1 MPGYTQANRPLSVT
15 TPLGE
20 DILLLVGFSGHEAIS
35 QLFSFQLDLWAEDPT
50 KIKFDKL
57 LGRNITVKLKLPNNK
72 ERYFNGI
79 CKCFSQGGRDETFTF
94 YRMEIVPQLWFLTK
108 TARSRIFQHLT
119 VPDILKQ
126 VLQGLDIAFEIQ
138 GEFHPRDFCVQ
149 YRETDFNFASRL
161 MEEEG
166 IFYFFKHAA
175 DGHKLVLANTPE
187 SHTEYVEEDQKTII
201 YEEIFGGLRDEAR
214 ILSWEKTQELRSGK
228 YTLWD
233 HSFELPYKNLQS
245 QIDILDKVAAGTVE
259 HELKL
264 KVNEKFEIYDYPGAY
279 AQRFDGVEKGG
290 GDQASDLS
298 KIFEDNERTTKIR
311 MEQETLPGLVIRAS
325 SNCRHFVAGYKFTLD
340 RHFDANGDYVLTAV
354 THSARL
360 QGAAYRSGDNAEF
373 AYENHSTCIPFD
385 LPFIPPQITIK
396 PTVQGTQTAVV
407 VGPPGEEIFTDKY
420 GRVKVQF
427 HWDREGNDDADSSCW
442 IRVAQTWAGKKWG
455 VMFIPRI
462 GMEVVVD
469 FLEGD
474 PDQPIIVGCVY
485 NADMMP
491 PYPLPDEKTKSTT
504 KTMSS
509 KGGEGFNEIRFE
521 DKKGSEQV
529 FVHGE
534 KDQDIRIKNDR
545 REWIGNDRHLV
556 VKRDKREHIERDEEN
571 VVKRDQI
578 EEIGRDHHLLIKGK
592 EAIEVQGSH
601 SFKVSGDVNEKFSM
615 NHNEEAG
622 MSVHIKAG
630 MTLILEAGMQI
641 SLKVGGNFIDINP
654 AGVFIQ
660 GMMVMINSGGAAGSG
675 PGASPVPPKAVQL
688 AEIADNAKPGSL
700 GNYKSQRAAMSPAAA
715 AAAEAPSH
723 DPNSE
728 ENKQKKAWIE
738 IVLEDEAGKPVPGE
752 AYRITLPDG
761 ATLAEGTLDEKGFAR
776 VDCID
781 PGTCKVTF
789 PNLDKDAWEPK

>member
-15 TPLGE
+15 TPLGK

-57 LGRNITVKLKLPNNK
+57 LGQKITVKLELPNDK

-79 CKCFSQGGRDETFTF
+79 CKSISQGGRDETFTF

-108 TARSRIFQHLT
+108 TAGSRIFQHLT

-201 YEEIFGGLRDEAR
+201 YEGISGGYRDETR
-214 ILSWEKTQELRSGK
+214 ILSWEKTQELRSGT

-233 HSFELPYKNLQS
+233 HCFELPDKNLQS
-245 QIDILDKVAAGTVE
+245 QIHTLDKVAAGTVE
-259 HELKL
+259 HQLKL
-264 KVNEKFEIYDYPGAY
+264 KANESFEIYDYPGAY

-325 SNCRHFVAGYKFTLD
+325 SNCRHFVAGYKFALD
-340 RHFDANGDYVLTAV
+340 RHFDADGEYVLTGI

-360 QGAAYRSGDNAEF
+360 QGEAYRSGDDAEF
-373 AYENHSTCIPFD
+373 AYENHLTCIPFD

-396 PTVQGTQTAVV
+396 PTVQGTQTAMV
-407 VGPPGEEIFTDKY
+407 VGPPGEEIFTDKH

-427 HWDREGNDDADSSCW
+427 HWDRQGKNDADSSCW

-462 GMEVVVD
+462 SMEVVVD

-491 PYPLPDEKTKSTT
+491 PYDLPAEKTKSTT

-509 KGGEGFNEIRFE
+509 KGGDGFNEIRYE

-529 FVHGE
+529 FIHGE
-534 KDQDIRIKNDR
+534 RDMDVRVKNDR
-545 REWIGNDRHLV
+545 REWIGQDRHLV
-556 VKRDKREHIERDEEN
+556 VKRDKEEQVERDSH
-571 VVKRDQI
+571 VIVKRDHV
-578 EEIGRDHHLLIKGK
+578 EKVERDQH
-592 EAIEVQGSH
+592 
-601 SFKVSGDVNEKFSM
+601 
-615 NHNEEAG
+615 
-622 MSVHIKAG
+622 
-630 MTLILEAGMQI
+630 
-641 SLKVGGNFIDINP
+641 LKVGGKVATEIDGSKSLKVKGDVIEEFKSNHSEVVGTEYYVKAGTNIVID
-654 AGVFIQ
+654 AGVQITLKASGGFITI
-660 GMMVMINSGGAAGSG
+660 GPSGVTIVGTMVLINSGGAAGEGMAGTLVG
-675 PGASPVPPKAVQL
+675 PLAAAVAMIADDASP
-688 AEIADNAKPGSL
+688 G
-700 GNYKSQRAAMSPAAA
+700 Y
-715 AAAEAPSH
+715 
-723 DPNSE
+723 
-728 ENKQKKAWIE
+728 
-738 IVLEDEAGKPVPGE
+738 VLK
-752 AYRITLPDG
+752 R
-761 ATLAEGTLDEKGFAR
+761 R
-776 VDCID
+776 
-781 PGTCKVTF
+781 
-789 PNLDKDAWEPK
+789 